1 MSQEDTR
8 FDAVDVLWDDD
19 EDGLMLTLAAREK
32 AAEEGKAGAEL
43 KQWDPPEETFAID
56 EEAGPEFTA
65 MMKTFGEKMW
75 VKLEPK
81 LYEVLCKPGK
91 EHDEFLG
98 ALKEGGKMLA
108 VALAPA
114 LVAQLAL
121 LPAVAIVI
129 ATIAAKKIA
138 DAGLEAVCE
147 MWKESMAE
155 AKEEEKEKD
164 K

>member
-8 FDAVDVLWDDD
+8 FDAVDTLWDDD
-19 EDGLMLTLAAREK
+19 EDGLLLTLAAREK
-32 AAEEGKAGAEL
+32 AAEEGTAEAEL
-43 KQWDPPEETFAID
+43 HQWHPPEEKFAID
-56 EEAGPEFTA
+56 EEAGPEWTA
-65 MMKTFGEKMW
+65 MMKGLGEKMW
-75 VKLEPK
+75 IKLEPK
-81 LYEVLCKPGK
+81 LYELLCKPSK
-91 EHDEFLG
+91 EHDEFID

-114 LVAQLAL
+114 LVAQVAL

-147 MWKESMAE
+147 MWKESMAKE
-155 AKEEEKEKD
+155 KEEEKEQ
-164 K
+164 